1 MAPLLYLAS
10 RSPRRRELLLQIGVP
25 HRLLDIEVDEGV
37 RPGESPSDYVL
48 RLSQDKAVA
57 GLEACRGAESLPVLA
72 ADTCV
77 VADGRMLG
85 KPADREEG
93 LRMLRR
99 LSGATHRV
107 FTAVALDDG
116 RLATRLSVSEV
127 SFRPLSEPEM
137 AAYWATG
144 EPADKAG
151 GYAVQGLA
159 AQFIRELRGSY
170 SGVMGL
176 PLFETAEL
184 LREAGIELLRRN
196 DNNKTD

>member
-1 MAPLLYLAS
+1 MRPRVYLAS
-10 RSPRRRELLLQIGVP
+10 RSPRRRELLHQIGVA
-25 HRLLDIEVDEGV
+25 HRLLDIEVDERV
-37 RPGESPSDYVL
+37 REGESPSDYVL
-48 RLSQDKAVA
+48 RVSQDKAVA
-57 GLEACRGAESLPVLA
+57 GLEACHGAAKLPVLA

-77 VADGRMLG
+77 VTDNQMLG

-93 LRMLRR
+93 LWMLRR
-99 LSGATHRV
+99 LSGSTHRV
-107 FTAVALDDG
+107 YTAVALDNG

-127 SFRPLSEPEM
+127 SFRPLSEAEI
-137 AAYWATG
+137 AAYWASG

-151 GYAVQGLA
+151 GYAIQGLA

-184 LREAGIELLRRN
+184 LAEAGIELL
-196 DNNKTD
+196 TDDEKITN